1 MPISKIGAQIT
12 IVFQLSLKLFATT
25 CCLAMNNFDASFLVI
40 WVRETK
46 PVAPFS
52 DKRIIGFG

>member
-1 MPISKIGAQIT
+1 M

-40 WVRETK
+40 RMRETK